1 MSLTQPLNVGDL
13 VLVKNTMRIKIR
25 ADGQRLIIPSKENP
39 RYCKYGFK
47 AQIHKIVGNCYNLKW
62 KQDSPDLG
70 LAMDDIVYNVPIT
83 MFTKDFAFAQMA

>member
-1 MSLTQPLNVGDL
+1 

-25 ADGQRLIIPSKENP
+25 SDGQRLIIPSKENP

-83 MFTKDFAFAQMA
+83 MFTKDFAFAQMAQFV